1 MLRAASGVIA
11 MLYKAEKWF
20 HVRGDM
26 NYSFVWIMGCVTEL
40 AKVEVYSAGQ
50 IAGREVVQ
58 QALELNPKFFDAIY
72 TDLIAAKKSPKTI
85 AAALAQIDDYL
96 TRRTRM
102 LFGPILE
109 HLKEVGVPRSATE
122 LETHFANQMGVG
134 EVVTACEWLADKEV
148 INKVSTPIRLTEKS
162 AVAFEE
168 LAFYYDGQG

>member
-1 MLRAASGVIA
+1 MLRSASGVIA

-26 NYSFVWIMGCVTEL
+26 NYSFAWIMGCVTEL
-40 AKVEVYSAGQ
+40 AKLEVYAAGQ
-50 IAGREVVQ
+50 LAGREVIQ
-58 QALELNPKFFDAIY
+58 QALELNPDLFNAVY
-72 TDLIAAKKSPKTI
+72 TDLIAAKKTPKTI
-85 AAALAQIDDYL
+85 AAALSRIDDYL
-96 TRRTRM
+96 TRRTRL

-122 LETHFANQMGVG
+122 LETHFANVG
-134 EVVTACEWLADKEV
+134 LGDVVIACEWLADKEV
-148 INKVSTPIRLTEKS
+148 ISKVSTPIRLTERS